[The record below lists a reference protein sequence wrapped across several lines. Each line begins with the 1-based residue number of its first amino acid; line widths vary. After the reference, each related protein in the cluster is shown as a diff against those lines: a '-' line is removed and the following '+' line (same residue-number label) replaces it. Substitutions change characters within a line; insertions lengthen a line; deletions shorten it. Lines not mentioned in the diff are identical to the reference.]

1 MAFSSVQNC
10 IVSFRKRY
18 TILHAR
24 IAVFFLFPSQSD
36 YLLLNEEI

>member
-18 TILHAR
+18 ILHAR